1 MERAAEEAGAGEGW
15 ATQAKQPV
23 AATTAAQHSAP
34 HHTNTTA
41 GHIGNTNTTSYS
53 NNIITM
59 TMTNLPPVS
68 PCMVC
73 WR

>member
-1 MERAAEEAGAGEGW
+1 MRAGQHKPSNQW
-15 ATQAKQPV
+15 LQQPLPN
-23 AATTAAQHSAP
+23 TRPP